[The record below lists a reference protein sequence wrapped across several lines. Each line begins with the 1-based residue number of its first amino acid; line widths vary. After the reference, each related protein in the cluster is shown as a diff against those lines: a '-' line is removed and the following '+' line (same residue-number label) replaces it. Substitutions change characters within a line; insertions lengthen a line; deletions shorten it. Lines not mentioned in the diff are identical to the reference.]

1 MEYQKIANLIDDDT
15 LDQPSKFRTRNWVE
29 INDESRGAY
38 NVNSQIKFKTTM
50 LKSSLCDYSDAY
62 ILVKGTISVNNT
74 AAQGAAANNTNK
86 KVIFKNCAPF
96 TNCISEINNTQIDN
110 AKDIDIVMP
119 MYNLIEYSDNYAKTT
134 GSIWQYCKDIPA
146 RNNNNEITEFT
157 LVNTTDSFKFKAKI
171 TGQTEDDGTKDVEIM
186 VPLKYLSNF
195 WRTLEMPLINCEV
208 NLILTWSSTCVL
220 ISTNI
225 PNQAAIFE
233 ITDTKLYVPVVTL
246 STQEN
251 TKFLQQLESGFKRV
265 INWNKYLSKPE
276 LLAQNPNLN
285 HLVEPSFQGVNRLF
299 VLAFE
304 NDNDGTSNEQ
314 SYLPT
319 VEIKDYNTMINGEN
333 VFDQP
338 IKNTKVTYD
347 NIRKIATGQGDDYT
361 TRCLLNYP
369 YFANTYKMFAVNL
382 SKQQALDAD
391 PRAIQQINFTAN
403 IDRAAANKSLL
414 YSGRSKRNYSRLF
427 TGNSKSIVNK
437 IIFNLNTYKCFALV
451 STTLIK

>member
-1 MEYQKIANLIDDDT
+1 MKYQKIPNLIDDDASN
-15 LDQPSKFRTRNWVE
+15 QPSKFKTRNWVE

-96 TNCISEINNTQIDN
+96 TNCISENNNTQIDN

-119 MYNLIEYSDNYAKTT
+119 MYNLIEYSDNYAKTI
-134 GSIWQYCKDIPA
+134 GSLWKYYKDIPA
-146 RNNNNEITEFT
+146 QNNNNEITEFT
-157 LVNTTDSFKFKAKI
+157 LVNTTDSFKFKAKF
-171 TGQTEDDGTKDVEIM
+171 TGQTDDDGTKDVEIM

-208 NLILTWSSTCVL
+208 NLFLTWLSACVL

-233 ITDTKLYVPVVTL
+233 INDTKLYAPVVTL

-251 TKFLQQLESGFKRV
+251 TKFLQQLKSGFKRV

-299 VLAFE
+299 VLPFG
-304 NDNDGTSNEQ
+304 NDDDRTSDEQ
-314 SYLPT
+314 YYPPT
-319 VEIKDYNTMINGEN
+319 VEIKDYNIMINGEN
-333 VFDQP
+333 FFDQP
-338 IKNTKVTYD
+338 IKNNKVTNN

-361 TRCLLNYP
+361 TGCLLDYP
-369 YFANTYKMFAVNL
+369 YFANTYKMIAVDL

-403 IDRAAANKSLL
+403 LDRA
-414 YSGRSKRNYSRLF
+414 
-427 TGNSKSIVNK
+427 GNTRVHFILEEAKETILDFSQGKVK
-437 IIFNLNTYKCFALV
+437 VLETK
-451 STTLIK
+451 